1 MFDRYRGGGGGGGGA
16 DNSITQMAVMD
27 VSILIPI
34 MKEEK
39 ELWMSVTFL
48 YSRMRT

>member
-1 MFDRYRGGGGGGGGA
+1 MFSRYRGGGGGGGA

-27 VSILIPI
+27 VSILI

-39 ELWMSVTFL
+39 ELTSL
-48 YSRMRT
+48 YSRMRM

>member
-1 MFDRYRGGGGGGGGA
+1 MFSRYRGGGGGGGA

-34 MKEEK
+34 MKEQK
-39 ELWMSVTFL
+39 ELTFL
-48 YSRMRT
+48 YSRMRM

>member
-1 MFDRYRGGGGGGGGA
+1 MFTRYRGGGGGGGA

-34 MKEEK
+34 MKEEE
-39 ELWMSVTFL
+39 ELTFL
-48 YSRMRT
+48 YSRMRM

>member
-27 VSILIPI
+27 VSVDDLDRGGEWDDLFVPG
-34 MKEEK
+34 
-39 ELWMSVTFL
+39 
-48 YSRMRT
+48 

>member
-1 MFDRYRGGGGGGGGA
+1 MFSRYRGGGGGGGA

-34 MKEEK
+34 MKEEEE
-39 ELWMSVTFL
+39 ELTFL
-48 YSRMRT
+48 YSRMRM